1 MVTYLKLFK
10 MKNEEQKTDNQ
21 QDNGV
26 LPCVSGSVL
35 SFADWIEVNKIP
47 VLGHCKRNIK
57 TYYLY
62 NESIYNTDELFDEY
76 RSCTDR

>member
-1 MVTYLKLFK
+1 MMNKQQ
-10 MKNEEQKTDNQ
+10 NPQSCQTD
-21 QDNGV
+21 V
-26 LPCVSGSVL
+26 IGSVL
-35 SFADWIEVNKIP
+35 SFADWIKINKIT
-47 VLGHCKRNIK
+47 VVGFCKRNIK

>member
-1 MVTYLKLFK
+1 M
-10 MKNEEQKTDNQ
+10 NSQKTFNKAQ
-21 QDNGV
+21 NPTLRKGV
-26 LPCVSGSVL
+26 VSGSVL
-35 SFADWIEVNKIP
+35 SFADWIKENNITVI
-47 VLGHCKRNIK
+47 GHCKRNIK

>member
-1 MVTYLKLFK
+1 MNIQETLFETQNPPLRK
-10 MKNEEQKTDNQ
+10 
-21 QDNGV
+21 GA
-26 LPCVSGSVL
+26 VSGSVL

-47 VLGHCKRNIK
+47 VIGHCKRNIK

>member
-1 MVTYLKLFK
+1 M
-10 MKNEEQKTDNQ
+10 NSQKTLIKAQNPPLRK
-21 QDNGV
+21 GV
-26 LPCVSGSVL
+26 VSGSVL
-35 SFADWIEVNKIP
+35 SFADWIEENNIP